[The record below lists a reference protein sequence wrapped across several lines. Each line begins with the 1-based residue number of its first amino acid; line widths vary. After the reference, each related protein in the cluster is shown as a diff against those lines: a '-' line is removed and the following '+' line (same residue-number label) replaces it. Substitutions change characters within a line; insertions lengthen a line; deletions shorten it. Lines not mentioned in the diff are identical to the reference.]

1 MPVVEV
7 ESDASARWIWLNR
20 PERLNAID
28 DELGCALLDAVE
40 SAAADESVRV
50 IVLAGR
56 GRAFCAGDD
65 LRGQGRDRSPVHAR
79 RRDDYLFGVGRW
91 PKVSKTLVS
100 APKPSVAMLQGHA
113 HGAGWDIALSCDFRV
128 ASQNLQVSHA
138 YVRRGLA
145 SGISRLPAYVGI
157 GVASDLLMRG
167 ARLGAEEAQRL
178 GLLTKVVAD
187 ELLQSETIAFVDE
200 LAAAPTVA
208 VGLLKEALAMAY
220 TPGHD
225 QRMWLQASIAADSL
239 ATEDAAEGRDAFAAK
254 RDPVFRGR

>member
-7 ESDASARWIWLNR
+7 ERDSSASWIWLNR
-20 PERLNAID
+20 PDRLNAID
-28 DELGCALLDAVE
+28 DELGCALLDVVE
-40 SAAADESVRV
+40 RAAADEDVRV

-65 LRGQGRDRSPVHAR
+65 LRGPSRDRSAVHAR

-91 PKVSKTLVS
+91 PKVSKALVA
-100 APKPSVAMLQGHA
+100 APKPTVAMLQGHA
-113 HGAGWDIALSCDFRV
+113 HGAGWDIALSCDFRIGG
-128 ASQNLQVSHA
+128 QDLQVSHA

-167 ARLGAEEAQRL
+167 ARLGSEEAHRL
-178 GLLTKVVAD
+178 GLLTKVVPD
-187 ELLQSETIAFVDE
+187 ERLEQETKAFAHE
-200 LAAAPTVA
+200 LAVAPTVA
-208 VGLLKEALAMAY
+208 VGLLKEALSMAY

-239 ATEDAAEGRDAFAAK
+239 ATEDAAEGREAFAAK